1 MDDLFDSLISAGLLS
16 TGLSSTGLPSAG
28 LPSAAVDPA
37 PTAPQRTTA
46 AAAPVL
52 RTKRILLRP
61 LQAEDAP
68 AFHRLINDW
77 DICRKLPDAP
87 FPYPVQ
93 LATEWI
99 AAAAA
104 DRAAGKAQQFA
115 LVEEASGVLI
125 GCAGLRLSRDGKSAD
140 LGYWLGRK
148 FWRQGFGLEVATR
161 LTSWGLA
168 EMQINRVTAT
178 VADDNEASLAVL
190 KRAGFFETG
199 KGTKAFLCRAEA
211 KLPVRH
217 LAATRE
223 TPKSETISAAAAP
236 LPSVLLVAACAL
248 IDPEGRVLL
257 ARRPEGKK
265 MAGLWEF
272 PGGKLDA
279 GETPEAA
286 LIRELKEE
294 LGIVVEAKN
303 LAPFVFASQAYD
315 GFHLLM
321 PVFLCRRWQ
330 GKPQPRE
337 GQALAWVAPDRLVEY
352 PMPAADRPLI
362 PMLRDFL

>member
-1 MDDLFDSLISAGLLS
+1 MDDLFDSLISAALQ
-16 TGLSSTGLPSAG
+16 PS
-28 LPSAAVDPA
+28 PQTSVPRV
-37 PTAPQRTTA
+37 TASPG
-46 AAAPVL
+46 PVL
-52 RTKRILLRP
+52 RTKRLLLRP
-61 LQAEDAP
+61 LQSADAP

-93 LATEWI
+93 LAAEWI

-104 DRAAGKAQQFA
+104 DREAGKAQQFA

-125 GCAGLRLSRDGKSAD
+125 GCAGLRLARDGKSAD
-140 LGYWLGRK
+140 LGYWIGRK
-148 FWRQGFGLEVATR
+148 YWRQGFGLEVAAR

-168 EMQINRVTAT
+168 EMQINKVTAT
-178 VADDNEASLAVL
+178 VAEDNEASLAVL
-190 KRAGFFETG
+190 ARAGFMETG

-217 LAATRE
+217 FAATRE
-223 TPKSETISAAAAP
+223 MPKSTEPVAKP
-236 LPSVLLVAACAL
+236 PVVLVAACAL
-248 IDPEGRVLL
+248 VDAEGRILL

-272 PGGKLDA
+272 PGGKIEPF
-279 GETPEAA
+279 ETPEAA

-294 LGIVVEAKN
+294 LGIAVEAKN
-303 LAPFVFASQAYD
+303 LAPFAFASHPYD
-315 GFHLLM
+315 SFHLLM
-321 PVFLCRRWQ
+321 PLYLCRRWH

>member
-1 MDDLFDSLISAGLLS
+1 MDDLFDSLISTALQ
-16 TGLSSTGLPSAG
+16 PSQ
-28 LPSAAVDPA
+28 PMSQPA
-37 PTAPQRTTA
+37 PVAPG
-46 AAAPVL
+46 PVL
-52 RTKRILLRP
+52 RTERILLRP

-68 AFHRLINDW
+68 EFHRLINDW

-87 FPYPVQ
+87 FPYPVK
-93 LATEWI
+93 LAGEWI

-104 DRAAGKAQQFA
+104 DRQAGKAQQFA
-115 LVEEASGVLI
+115 LVEQASGVLI
-125 GCAGLRLSRDGKSAD
+125 GCAGLRLARDGKSAD

-148 FWRQGFGLEVATR
+148 FWRQGFGLEAATR

-168 EMQINRVTAT
+168 EMRISRVTAT
-178 VADDNEASLAVL
+178 VAEDNEASLAVL
-190 KRAGFFETG
+190 RRAGFTETG

-223 TPKSETISAAAAP
+223 MPKSKETVAAP
-236 LPSVLLVAACAL
+236 PVVLAAACAL
-248 IDPEGRVLL
+248 IDGDGRVLL

-265 MAGLWEF
+265 LAGLWEF
-272 PGGKLDA
+272 PGGKIDA

-294 LGIVVEAKN
+294 LGIGVEAKN
-303 LAPFVFASQAYD
+303 LAPFVFASHAYE

-321 PVFLCRRWQ
+321 PVYLCRRWQ

>member
-1 MDDLFDSLISAGLLS
+1 MDDLFDSLISAALEPVAQ
-16 TGLSSTGLPSAG
+16 TVPQSA
-28 LPSAAVDPA
+28 PAALG
-37 PTAPQRTTA
+37 
-46 AAAPVL
+46 PVL

-87 FPYPVQ
+87 FPYPVE
-93 LATEWI
+93 LAGEWI

-104 DRAAGKAQQFA
+104 DRQAGKAQQFA
-115 LVEEASGVLI
+115 LIEEANGKMV

-168 EMQINRVTAT
+168 EMKINRVTAT
-178 VADDNEASLAVL
+178 VAEDNEASLAVL
-190 KRAGFFETG
+190 TRAGFTETG

-217 LAATRE
+217 FAATRE
-223 TPKSETISAAAAP
+223 MPKSGHV
-236 LPSVLLVAACAL
+236 LPDAVAKPAVLLVAACAL

-272 PGGKLDA
+272 PGGKVDA
-279 GETPEAA
+279 DETPETA

-294 LGIVVEAKN
+294 LGIIVEAKN
-303 LAPFVFASQAYD
+303 LAPFVFASHPYD

-321 PVFLCRRWQ
+321 PVYLCRRWH

>member
-1 MDDLFDSLISAGLLS
+1 MDDLFDSLISAALQPS
-16 TGLSSTGLPSAG
+16 TQAMSQP
-28 LPSAAVDPA
+28 
-37 PTAPQRTTA
+37 
-46 AAAPVL
+46 APVL

-87 FPYPVQ
+87 FPYPVK
-93 LATEWI
+93 LAGEWI

-104 DRAAGKAQQFA
+104 DRQAGKAQQFA
-115 LVEEASGVLI
+115 LVEAASGVLI
-125 GCAGLRLSRDGKSAD
+125 GCAGLRLARDGKSAD

-148 FWRQGFGLEVATR
+148 YWRQGFGLEVATR

-168 EMQINRVTAT
+168 EMRISRVTAT
-178 VADDNEASLAVL
+178 VAEDNEASLAVL
-190 KRAGFFETG
+190 RRAGFTETG

-223 TPKSETISAAAAP
+223 MPKSEETVAATP
-236 LPSVLLVAACAL
+236 VVLAAACAL
-248 IDPEGRVLL
+248 IDGEGRILL

-265 MAGLWEF
+265 LAGLWEF
-272 PGGKLDA
+272 PGGKIDA

-294 LGIVVEAKN
+294 LGIGVEAKN
-303 LAPFVFASQAYD
+303 LAPFVFASHAYE

-321 PVFLCRRWQ
+321 PLYLCRRWQ

>member
-1 MDDLFDSLISAGLLS
+1 MDDLFDSLISDALQ
-16 TGLSSTGLPSAG
+16 PS
-28 LPSAAVDPA
+28 PQPMSRPA
-37 PTAPQRTTA
+37 PVAPG
-46 AAAPVL
+46 PVL

-61 LQAEDAP
+61 LQAQDAP

-87 FPYPVQ
+87 FPYPVK
-93 LATEWI
+93 LAGEWI

-104 DRAAGKAQQFA
+104 DRQAGKAQQFA
-115 LVEEASGVLI
+115 LVEAASEVLI
-125 GCAGLRLSRDGKSAD
+125 GCAGLRLARDGKSAD

-148 FWRQGFGLEVATR
+148 FWRQGFGLEVVTR
-161 LTSWGLA
+161 LTSWALA
-168 EMQINRVTAT
+168 EMQISRVTAT
-178 VADDNEASLAVL
+178 VAEDNEASLAVL
-190 KRAGFFETG
+190 RRAGFTETG

-223 TPKSETISAAAAP
+223 LPKSEEPVAAP
-236 LPSVLLVAACAL
+236 PVVLAAACAL
-248 IDPEGRVLL
+248 IDAEGRVLL

-265 MAGLWEF
+265 LAGLWEF
-272 PGGKLDA
+272 PGGKIDA

-294 LGIVVEAKN
+294 LGIGVEAKN
-303 LAPFVFASQAYD
+303 LAPFVFASHAYE

-321 PVFLCRRWQ
+321 PVYLCRRWQ

>member
-1 MDDLFDSLISAGLLS
+1 MDDLFDSLISAALQPGPQLIS
-16 TGLSSTGLPSAG
+16 QPE
-28 LPSAAVDPA
+28 PVA
-37 PTAPQRTTA
+37 PG
-46 AAAPVL
+46 PVL

-61 LQAEDAP
+61 LRAEDAP

-87 FPYPVQ
+87 FPYPVE
-93 LATEWI
+93 LASEWI
-99 AAAAA
+99 AAAGA
-104 DRAAGKAQQFA
+104 DREAGKAQQFA
-115 LVEEASGVLI
+115 LLEEASGVLI
-125 GCAGLRLSRDGKSAD
+125 GCAGLRLARDGKSAD

-148 FWRQGFGLEVATR
+148 FWRQGFGLEVAAR

-168 EMQINRVTAT
+168 EMQISKITAT

-190 KRAGFFETG
+190 ARAGFTETG

-217 LAATRE
+217 FAATRE
-223 TPKSETISAAAAP
+223 MPKSAEPVAKPPVI
-236 LPSVLLVAACAL
+236 LVAACAL
-248 IDPEGRVLL
+248 IDAGGKVLL

-272 PGGKLDA
+272 PGGKIEP

-286 LIRELKEE
+286 LVRELKEE

-303 LAPFVFASQAYD
+303 LAPFAFASHPYD
-315 GFHLLM
+315 SFHLLM
-321 PVFLCRRWQ
+321 PLYLCRRWQ